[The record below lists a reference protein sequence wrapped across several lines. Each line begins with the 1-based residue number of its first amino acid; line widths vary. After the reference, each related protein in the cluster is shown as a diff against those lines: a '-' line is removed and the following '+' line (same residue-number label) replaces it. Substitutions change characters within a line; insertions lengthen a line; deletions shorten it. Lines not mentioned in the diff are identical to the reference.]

1 MTVRLGFSIALTLT
15 DQKFET
21 IVWLAKKEQSQMETA
36 MKRITLA
43 VLATFA
49 ISFQAFAGEEIN
61 VAAAIGSGASTT
73 TSESTAGSVATSTAA
88 AATANMIAA
97 GVIAAAG
104 IAAISSAGGTSTTSH

>member
-1 MTVRLGFSIALTLT
+1 LT
-15 DQKFET
+15 DKRLAT
-21 IVWLAKKEQSQMETA
+21 IVWLAKKEKSQTEKA
-36 MKRITLA
+36 MKRIALALLATLA
-43 VLATFA
+43 
-49 ISFQAFAGEEIN
+49 ISSHAFAGEEIN

-73 TSESTAGSVATSTAA
+73 STTTTAGAAAGSTAA